1 MRTSAPPR
9 RALAA
14 VSLALLALPA
24 VASAQCDAGADAGP
38 DPSLDGVLRD
48 VFPAADA
55 VNVPTDTAVRLR
67 YLGRPPEPPTLCVR
81 VRSGGSC
88 LQGSAAVVGHEI
100 VWSPQGGQLPSFT
113 DFTVTYADIAGGS
126 VPFTFRTGSGPSA
139 GPPVFDGI
147 EDVTARDAEG
157 ETCEVGAVDVT
168 VTFTR
173 AISSSSGAGLAW
185 PDSDVEYV
193 IFQTRGPGI
202 SGPRVRDRV
211 RLQRSGASSDRS
223 AQRTFRLSAAEAD
236 GPVCFAVQAYD
247 PLGRSAPNTQES
259 CANPAQGNYFQ
270 SCAARPWGRAGS
282 AWWAAVMAAAAIF
295 FARRH
300 PLARRREG
308 L

>member
-1 MRTSAPPR
+1 MYHPAPSPVRTPAPLR
-9 RALAA
+9 LAAAVVGLALA
-14 VSLALLALPA
+14 SLPA
-24 VASAQCDAGADAGP
+24 TAWAQCDAGADAGP

-88 LQGSAAVVGHEI
+88 LPGEAAVVGNEV
-100 VWSPQGGQLPSFT
+100 VWSPRGGQLPSFT
-113 DFTVTYADIAGGS
+113 DFTVTYADVAGGS
-126 VPFTFRTGSGPSA
+126 VPFTFRTGRGPSA
-139 GPPVFDGI
+139 GPPVFDGVD
-147 EDVTARDAEG
+147 DVSARDAEG
-157 ETCEVGAVDVT
+157 EVCEAGAVDVT

-173 AISSSSGAGLAW
+173 ARSASSTSGLAW

-211 RLQRSGASSDRS
+211 RLQRSGTASDRS
-223 AQRTFRLSAAEAD
+223 AQRTFRLTAAESE
-236 GPVCFAVQAYD
+236 GPVCFSVQAYD
-247 PLGRSAPNTQES
+247 PLGRSTPTRGEA
-259 CANPAQGNYFQ
+259 CVNPAQGNYFQ
-270 SCAARPWGRAGS
+270 ACSARPGGVARGG
-282 AWWAAVMAAAAIF
+282 WWVGLLALAA
-295 FARRH
+295 
-300 PLARRREG
+300 LARRGRK